1 MRYILA
7 LLSVLLFTPSYAQQ
21 GPVTPGY
28 TTNGTNY
35 IAVSPTTP
43 LPTTATITGSVT
55 ALTSG
60 TATVAAPS
68 YVEGTSNP
76 LSMNLTG
83 DLRTIAKQGTSP
95 WVVSNG
101 GTFAVQ
107 ATISGALAAGTN
119 IIGKVGIDQ
128 TTDITTNGVEIA
140 PTAGAAAGITSV
152 VSASAENNHVLKAGA
167 GNLYGAYATNLT
179 STAGFFV
186 IVNATSAPTDG
197 AITPLACIPLPGN
210 SSASIS
216 RIPGPPQVYSTG
228 ITAVV
233 TSASTCF
240 TKTTGVITAFISGDV
255 K

>member
-1 MRYILA
+1 MRYKWHRYILA
-7 LLSVLLFTPSYAQQ
+7 LLSVLFITPVFAQQ

-28 TTNGTNY
+28 TTNGSNW

-60 TATVAAPS
+60 TATAAAPS
-68 YVEGTSNP
+68 YMEGSSDA

-95 WVVSNG
+95 WIVAS
-101 GTFAVQ
+101 
-107 ATISGALAAGTN
+107 TISAFTASLPAGTN
-119 IIGKVGIDQ
+119 ILGKVGIDQ

-140 PTAGAAAGITSV
+140 PTAATAAGITGIAST
-152 VSASAENNHVLKAGA
+152 VSESSHVLKATP
-167 GNLYGAYATNLT
+167 GNLYGAYATNQT
-179 STAGFFV
+179 STAGFLV
-186 IVNATSAPTDG
+186 IINATSAPTDG
-197 AITPLACIPLPGN
+197 AITPLDCIPLPGN

-216 RIPGPPQVYSTG
+216 RIPGPPRIYSTG

-233 TSASTCF
+233 TSGANCF
-240 TKTTGVITAFISGDV
+240 TKTTGVILAFISGDV